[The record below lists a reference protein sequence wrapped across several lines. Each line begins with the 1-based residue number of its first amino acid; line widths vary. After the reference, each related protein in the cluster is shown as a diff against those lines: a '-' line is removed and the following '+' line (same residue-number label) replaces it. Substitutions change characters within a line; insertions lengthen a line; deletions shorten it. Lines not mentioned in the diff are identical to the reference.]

1 MKTLFVI
8 TARGGSK
15 GIPGKNIKPL
25 GGKPLLHYSIEQ
37 ARAWAADDDI
47 CLSTD
52 DVQIAE
58 CAMQAG
64 LNVPFTRPAALSTD
78 TAGSYEVLLHAL
90 SHYEQ
95 TGRNYDALVLLQP
108 TSPFRTARQIGEA
121 LQLFTTEIDM
131 VVSVTNSKANPYY
144 NLFEEDAN
152 GFLHRSKPGNYVRR
166 QDAPPV
172 YEYNGAIYVINTASL
187 KDRSIAAFERV
198 RKYEMDAVSSLDLD
212 TPLDWQFA
220 EFLLDRKIVSC

>member
-25 GGKPLLHYSIEQ
+25 GGKPLLHYAIEQ
-37 ARAWAADDDI
+37 ARALAADDDI

-52 DVQIAE
+52 DIAIAE
-58 CAMQAG
+58 SAMSVG
-64 LNVPFTRPAALSTD
+64 LNIPFMRPDALSTD

-90 SHYEQ
+90 NHYEQ
-95 TGRNYDALVLLQP
+95 TGRLYDALVLLQP
-108 TSPFRTARQIGEA
+108 TSPFRTAKQIGEA
-121 LQLFTTEIDM
+121 MQLSSPDVDM

-144 NLFEEDAN
+144 NLFEEDTN

-187 KDRSIAAFERV
+187 KALPIAEFERV
-198 RKYEMDAVSSLDLD
+198 RKYEMDPVTSLDLD
-212 TPLDWQFA
+212 TPLDWDFA
-220 EFLLDRKIVSC
+220 EFLIERKIVSC

>member
-25 GGKPLLHYSIEQ
+25 GGKPLLHYAIEQ
-37 ARAWAADDDI
+37 ARALAADDDI

-52 DVQIAE
+52 DIAIAE
-58 CAMQAG
+58 SAMRVG
-64 LNVPFTRPAALSTD
+64 LNIPFMRPEALSTD

-90 SHYEQ
+90 NHYEQ
-95 TGRNYDALVLLQP
+95 TGRQYDALVLLQP
-108 TSPFRTARQIGEA
+108 TSPFRTAKQIGEA
-121 LQLFTTEIDM
+121 MQLFSPDVDM

-144 NLFEEDAN
+144 NLFEENAQ

-187 KDRSIAAFERV
+187 KALPIAAFERV

-212 TPLDWQFA
+212 TPLDWDFA
-220 EFLLDRKIVSC
+220 EFLIERKIVSC

>member
-25 GGKPLLHYSIEQ
+25 GGKPLLHYAIAQ

-52 DVQIAE
+52 DIAIAE
-58 CAMQAG
+58 SAMRVG
-64 LNVPFTRPAALSTD
+64 LNIPFMRPDALSTD

-90 SHYEQ
+90 NHYEQ
-95 TGRNYDALVLLQP
+95 TGRQYDALVLLQP
-108 TSPFRTARQIGEA
+108 TSPFRTAKQIGEA
-121 LQLFTTEIDM
+121 MQLFSPDVNM

-144 NLFEEDAN
+144 NLFEEDAQ

-187 KDRSIAAFERV
+187 KALPIAAFERV

-212 TPLDWQFA
+212 TPLDWEFA
-220 EFLLDRKIVSC
+220 EFLLERKIVSG